1 MQVPEKSKNETDGIP
16 GCSIPMHLAKI
27 VFSMP
32 YSQAYYPHCLTKARN
47 SSSVAMF
54 LLTEMLSI
62 PLLLFQK
69 TVFKNF
75 LLVPLLY
82 RHLLNCAFLHVTL
95 TFPIP
100 PPITLFK
107 GYLKTL
113 TQYKLSYRIN
123 ISCWLKG
130 RLFPIL

>member
-1 MQVPEKSKNETDGIP
+1 
-16 GCSIPMHLAKI
+16 
-27 VFSMP
+27 
-32 YSQAYYPHCLTKARN
+32 
-47 SSSVAMF
+47 MF
-54 LLTEMLSI
+54 LLSV

-69 TVFKNF
+69 LAFKNF
-75 LLVPLLY
+75 VLVALLS

-95 TFPIP
+95 MYTILPPIP
-100 PPITLFK
+100 LFK

-113 TQYKLSYRIN
+113 MQYKLSYRIN